1 MRRTA
6 ARPGRP
12 AQRAGGTRRLGPG
25 HRREALA
32 CSTVSQ
38 DPQFLPDAIT
48 LESDP
53 EVGQFRKSAYRR
65 AIMGYLK
72 HLKDA
77 HLRASLA
84 SAKAYFDAEKEAGH
98 DRVEEREAVRW
109 FFRAARRVGM
119 SNIQHGMSNDEGGEG
134 RPDSQHG
141 MSKEDKGEGGTL
153 NAERSTPNAAL

>member
-1 MRRTA
+1 VDMYQADELRS
-6 ARPGRP
+6 P
-12 AQRAGGTRRLGPG
+12 
-25 HRREALA
+25 
-32 CSTVSQ
+32 VS
-38 DPQFLPDAIT
+38 FAHWPDA

-98 DRVEEREAVRW
+98 DREEEREAVRW
-109 FFRAARRVGM
+109 FFPCGEAGG
-119 SNIQHGMSNDEGGEG
+119 NIQYPTWNV
-134 RPDSQHG
+134 QC
-141 MSKEDKGEGGTL
+141 
-153 NAERSTPNAAL
+153 